1 MPHYS
6 LHTIVSAVVP
16 VRSSFSTT
24 SPTMSHQPPA
34 IFTAADCVSSI
45 HSTALDLCPKLAHL
59 YSTMGIDDSN
69 VTFLLYEL
77 HQHVTHVFNTTY
89 KEAEDE
95 RQRLILELEQ
105 QSSLIPI
112 LARELDDHTALIELA
127 SIGSAGE
134 GLKGRAEAVRALYNR
149 LNEVKVLSGKVITEG
164 LKELNQ
170 LYREVGV
177 EASEMLIERD
187 SSDYSGKKV
196 QRIKDAIA
204 KMQSVKAEHTACV
217 NERAERTLALCDELG
232 VTPDEFTLAVRSPQ
246 FVISEVRETGMSAAV
261 FTYTSLLACIDKRLD
276 RLTLHKQ
283 HQQQTADRHLA
294 TLHALWSKL
303 DMPSAQTAAFMSQ
316 VSGQER
322 LSESTMRL
330 YMDEIARLER
340 LKAERMVELV
350 QKCRADIQQL
360 WDRLHFT
367 QQQQLLFRPFF
378 TTPHTYDDAFLA
390 LHETERDRL
399 TTVLTQWRPILSL
412 WEKRCEYRA
421 ALSEFEI
428 ASSDPDRLVSRG
440 RSNYLLLKEEE
451 KMRNMRDKGLPK
463 VEQQLVER
471 VVAWEAE
478 HRERFMLDGVRL
490 LDTLR
495 VEMEEWKANAVA
507 KKKAAEEARS
517 RTQLE
522 RQSMIDK
529 KPTGSRA
536 TLLDQPHSAGKQR
549 KETIVGTPR
558 TAAAGAGATSTA
570 KRQLMTPVSANS
582 TVSAAGGASTRRPV
596 PLFDNR
602 GGQFGYGMG
611 GSSSLHSTPTKEIAK
626 TTPVR
631 TGIRTPK
638 TANKENSSM

>member
-1 MPHYS
+1 
-6 LHTIVSAVVP
+6 
-16 VRSSFSTT
+16 
-24 SPTMSHQPPA
+24 MSQQPPA
-34 IFTAADCVSSI
+34 VFTASDCIASI
-45 HSTALDLCPKLAHL
+45 HATASDLCPKLAHL
-59 YSTMGIDDSN
+59 YATMGIDDAN
-69 VTFLLYEL
+69 ITFLLYEL
-77 HQHVTHVFNTTY
+77 HQHLTHVFNTTY
-89 KEAEDE
+89 KEAQDE
-95 RQRLILELEQ
+95 RQRLIIELEQ

-112 LARELDDHTALIELA
+112 LARELDDQGALVELA

-134 GLKGRAEAVRALYNR
+134 GLKGRAEAVRALYGR

-170 LYREVGV
+170 LYREIGV
-177 EASEMLIERD
+177 DASDMLIERD
-187 SSDYSGKKV
+187 TSDYSAKKV

-204 KMQSVKAEHTACV
+204 KMQSVKAEHIACV

-232 VTPDEFTLAVRSPQ
+232 VTPDDFTLAVRSPH

-276 RLTLHKQ
+276 RLTVHKQ

-294 TLHALWSKL
+294 TLHNLWSKL
-303 DMPSAQTAAFMSQ
+303 DMPTSQTAAFLSQ
-316 VSGQER
+316 LNSQQP
-322 LSESTMRL
+322 LSDATLRL
-330 YMDEIARLER
+330 YVDEIARLER
-340 LKAERMVELV
+340 LNAERMVELV
-350 QKCRADIQQL
+350 ARCRAEIQQL

-399 TTVLTQWRPILSL
+399 SAVLAQWRPLLSL

-440 RSNYLLLKEEE
+440 RSNYLVLKEEE

-463 VEQQLVER
+463 VEAQLVER

-478 HRERFMLDGVRL
+478 NREKFMLDGTRL

-495 VEMEEWKANAVA
+495 VEMDEWKANAVA

-522 RQSMIDK
+522 RQSMIDGK

-536 TLLDQPHSAGKQR
+536 TLLDQPHSAGKQQR

-558 TAAAGAGATSTA
+558 TAQAGAGSV
-570 KRQLMTPVSANS
+570 KRQLMTPVSANG
-582 TVSAAGGASTRRPV
+582 VGAGAGGAVGGGGARRPV

-602 GGQFGYGMG
+602 GGQFGYGA
-611 GSSSLHSTPTKEIAK
+611 GSVHSTPTKEIAK

-638 TANKENSSM
+638 TSNKENSSL

>member
-1 MPHYS
+1 
-6 LHTIVSAVVP
+6 
-16 VRSSFSTT
+16 
-24 SPTMSHQPPA
+24 MSQQPPSV
-34 IFTAADCVSSI
+34 FTAADCVASI
-45 HSTALDLCPKLAHL
+45 HATASDLCPKLAHL
-59 YSTMGIDDSN
+59 YATMGIDDAN
-69 VTFLLYEL
+69 ITFLLFEL
-77 HQHVTHVFNTTY
+77 HQHLTHVFNTTY

-112 LARELDDHTALIELA
+112 LAREIDDHTALIELA

-134 GLKGRAEAVRALYNR
+134 GLKGRAEAVRGLYSR

-177 EASEMLIERD
+177 EASDMLIERD
-187 SSDYSGKKV
+187 GSDFSGKKV

-204 KMQSVKAEHTACV
+204 KMQTVKAEHIACV
-217 NERAERTLALCDELG
+217 NERAERTLSLCDELG
-232 VTPDEFTLAVRSPQ
+232 VTPDDFTLAVRSPH

-303 DMPSAQTAAFMSQ
+303 EMPSAQTAAFMSQ
-316 VSGQER
+316 VNGQQR
-322 LSESTMRL
+322 LSEATMRL
-330 YMDEIARLER
+330 YVDEIARLER
-340 LKAERMVELV
+340 LKAERMIELV
-350 QKCRADIQQL
+350 QRCRADIQQL

-399 TTVLTQWRPILSL
+399 TTVLSQWRPILSQ

-440 RSNYLLLKEEE
+440 RTNYLLLKEEE

-463 VEQQLVER
+463 VESQLVER
-471 VVAWEAE
+471 VAAWEAE

-507 KKKAAEEARS
+507 KKRAAEEARS

-549 KETIVGTPR
+549 KETMVGTPR
-558 TAAAGAGATSTA
+558 TAAAGGAVSSA
-570 KRQLMTPVSANS
+570 RRQLMTPVSANS
-582 TVSAAGGASTRRPV
+582 AAMGAAGAASTRRPV

-602 GGQFGYGMG
+602 GGQFGYGGVG
-611 GSSSLHSTPTKEIAK
+611 GGTGSNSIHSTPTKEIAK